1 MNGPANER
9 SVSDKPPVTPPGLPH
24 TWRAFG
30 TLMVATIGGLM
41 LAAVVVTGWFAV
53 EQEVRDSFSAFQ
65 RLTLLGMA
73 LGVAC
78 CWWALLRTRVTAEDS
93 GLTVVNGFRTRRY
106 EWSQVIGVNLRRGA
120 PWAGIDLSDGTSISA
135 VAIQAT
141 DGSRAIAAVRALR
154 VLIAAHTPDTPA

>member
-1 MNGPANER
+1 MNEK
-9 SVSDKPPVTPPGLPH
+9 SVSDLPALPH

-41 LAAVVVTGWFAV
+41 LAVVVVTGWFAV
-53 EQEVRDSFSAFQ
+53 EQEVRDAFTTFQ
-65 RLTLLGMA
+65 RLTLLAMA
-73 LGVAC
+73 LGVGC
-78 CWWALLRTRVTAEDS
+78 CWWALLRTRVTAEDG